1 MLASGKTKN
10 QKINEAIIR
19 TIAFFDMFD
28 YPLTAFEI
36 WQYCDTASAF
46 EEITAV
52 LKKEDLKGILEE
64 QGGFYFFSGRKR
76 SVETRARRYNYAKEK
91 LKRAILVARIFK
103 FIPWINLIALSN
115 VIGADNLKDESD
127 IDLFIVTEP
136 KRIWITRFFCAG
148 FLKLLDLR
156 PKENKTKNKI
166 CLNFYVAAGSLD
178 LKSLT
183 LNGGKDIYFVH
194 WLAGLIPVF
203 DKHGTYG
210 ALIEKNGWVLEYL
223 PNWSYPKRPLSRQT
237 AGEGPSGFYRDV
249 VDMFVGGLEKD
260 LKAWQLR
267 KLPTAL
273 KKGMNKDTRVT
284 INDQVLKLHSKDRRE
299 EYRRRWQERL
309 EIVLG

>member
-1 MLASGKTKN
+1 LKN
-10 QKINEAIIR
+10 AIIR

-36 WQYCDTASAF
+36 WQYCDTAFVF
-46 EEITAV
+46 EEISAV
-52 LKKEDLKGILEE
+52 LKKDDLKNILEE
-64 QGGFYFFSGRKR
+64 QDGFYFFSGRKQT
-76 SVETRARRYNYAKEK
+76 VETRARRYNYAKEK
-91 LKRAILVARIFK
+91 LKRAILMARIFK
-103 FIPWINLIALSN
+103 LIPWINLIALSN
-115 VIGADNLKDESD
+115 VIGANNLKDESD

-156 PKENKTKNKI
+156 PKENKTRNKI

-178 LKSLT
+178 LRPLM
-183 LNGGKDIYFVH
+183 LNGGKDIYFIH

-203 DKHGTYG
+203 DKGDFYG
-210 ALIEKNGWVLEYL
+210 ALIEKNGWLREYL
-223 PNWSYPKRPLSRQT
+223 PNRKYPKRPLPGQT
-237 AGEGPSGFYRDV
+237 AGEGLSGFYRDT
-249 VDMFVGGLEKD
+249 VDLFVGGLEKN

-267 KLPTAL
+267 KLPIAL